1 MKIRI
6 LYFEGC
12 PNHRPVVDMV
22 RRLVTEHGLDASV
35 EEREVAPGE
44 EARLRFLGSPTVQVE
59 GVDIEPAAR
68 ERADFAMS
76 CRVYSTPDGLP
87 SEDMLLTAM
96 GVDATTSR
104 ASAPDRSGLLAT
116 GGSVLTAILSSACC
130 WLPLLLLAFG
140 ASAAGASAFFER
152 WRPLFAGVAIVLL
165 GVGFWSTYLRRAQCS
180 GCECETSRGRAGV
193 LRQMSFWISAVV
205 VTAFVLFPRYAGV
218 VAQAVYPD
226 SGAEMVSAADAEL
239 VVHRFDI
246 EGMTCEAC
254 ATTLEAELRRLPS
267 VSHASVDYATG
278 VAEIAAVRRSA
289 VARVR
294 QAVERHGWRATPE

>member
-1 MKIRI
+1 
-6 LYFEGC
+6 
-12 PNHRPVVDMV
+12 MV
-22 RRLVTEHGLDASV
+22 RRLVMEHRPDASI
-35 EEREVAPGE
+35 EERAVAPGE
-44 EARLRFLGSPTVQVE
+44 EDGLRFLGSPTVQAE

-165 GVGFWSTYLRRAQCS
+165 GVGFWSTYLRRATCS
-180 GCECETSRGRAGV
+180 GCACGTSRGRAGV
-193 LRQMSFWISAVV
+193 LRQVSLWISAVV
-205 VTAFVLFPRYAGV
+205 VTAFVLFPRYASV
-218 VAQAVYPD
+218 VARAMYPE
-226 SGAEMVSAADAEL
+226 SGAEAVPPADAEL
-239 VVHRFDI
+239 VSLRFDI
-246 EGMTCEAC
+246 EGMACEAC
-254 ATTLEAELRRLPS
+254 ATTLEAELRRLPG
-267 VSHASVDYATG
+267 VLHASVDYATG
-278 VAEIAAVRRSA
+278 VAEITAVERSA
-289 VARVR
+289 AARVR
-294 QAVERHGWRATPE
+294 QVVERHGWRAAPE